1 MPLLRIPVLL
11 PSMGMDY
18 SRPATLIDNANCF
31 PQNMSFSRGDITKRA
46 GRSLF
51 GDTAI
56 SGAPVMGY
64 GTFYMGSGARHILRV
79 STNNLEKYN
88 ELTNVWDDIA
98 VTPFSGDADDYFAF
112 ATVAESDLI
121 AISNGVDNIRKWTGS
136 GNQQLLGGTPPICK
150 TMCYLSPYLILGN
163 LIESGT
169 PNPWKVA
176 WCDTANP
183 EIWTGGN
190 SGSELLSDESSEI
203 VRLKKLN
210 EYAAAYKKDSLWL
223 GRLDVSDVI
232 SFDCV
237 KTGIGIVSKNAVA
250 EAEAVHY
257 FMGYNDFYS
266 WDSSGI
272 TPIGKGVRDEVFSTI
287 DKTQLHKCFAVH
299 AKDTTEI
306 WFAVVTTGQTYPTQI
321 WKYNYRYGI
330 WYFDTIANITA
341 GIEFEGNAFAERT
354 ILGDSS
360 GYSYRV
366 DPTAHNDNGVA
377 ISSYVITKDFVADK
391 FEYEKRW
398 LQIDLWA
405 YGSATLYVDY
415 SIDRGT
421 TWTSLSSATLEASM
435 PIFPITLWFDVVSSH
450 IRFRFR
456 NAGDGEYFYLRK
468 FFPYYLGREEAF
480 K

>member
-1 MPLLRIPVLL
+1 MALLRIPVLL

-18 SRPATLIDNANCF
+18 SKPATLIDNAACF
-31 PQNMSFSRGDITKRA
+31 PQNMTFSKGDIRKRD
-46 GRSLF
+46 GTSLH
-51 GDTAI
+51 GTVATA
-56 SGAPVMGY
+56 GAPIMGY
-64 GTFYMGSGARHILRV
+64 GAFNLASGTKHLLRT
-79 STNNLEKYN
+79 STTNLEKYN
-88 ELTNVWDDIA
+88 ESTGVWDDIS

-121 AISNGVDNIRKWTGS
+121 AITNGVNNMRKWTGS

-150 TMCYLSPYLILGN
+150 TMCYLSPYLIIGN
-163 LIESGT
+163 LVESGT

-190 SGSELLSDESSEI
+190 SGSELLSDESSEVI
-203 VRLKKLN
+203 RLKKLN
-210 EYAAAYKKDSLWL
+210 EYAAVYKKDSLWL

-237 KTGIGIVSKNAVA
+237 KTGIGVVSKNAVA
-250 EAEAVHY
+250 EAEATHY

-272 TPIGKGVRDEVFSTI
+272 TPIGKAVRDEVFSTI
-287 DKTQLHKCFAVH
+287 DKTQYHKFWAIH
-299 AKDTTEI
+299 SKETTEI
-306 WFAVVTTGQTYPTQI
+306 WFAVVTQGQTYPTQI

-330 WYFDTIANITA
+330 WYFDTVTNITA
-341 GIEFEGNAFAERT
+341 GIEFEGNSFAEKVF
-354 ILGDSS
+354 LGDSS
-360 GYSYRV
+360 GYSYKV
-366 DPTAHNDNGVA
+366 DATTSNDNDVA
-377 ISSYVITKDFVADK
+377 VSCLVVTKDFVADK

-398 LQIDLWA
+398 LQLDLWA
-405 YGSATLYVDY
+405 RGSGTLYVDY

-421 TWTSLSSATLEASM
+421 TWTNLSSAALDLAM
-435 PIFPITLWFDVVSSH
+435 PTTPITMWFDVVSSH

-456 NAGDGEYFYLRK
+456 NAGSNEYFYLRK
-468 FFPYYLGREEAF
+468 FYPYCLSREEAF